1 MNTPITDYVKQ
12 YAHSQNLRLHMP
24 GHKGHTFL
32 GIEKYDI
39 TEIDGADVL
48 YNANGIIRQSQEN
61 AATLFETQKTLYSA
75 EGSSLSLRAM
85 LYLAF
90 TYALHNGK
98 NPKILAAANSHKTFV
113 SAAALLDFKIEW
125 MYGENPN
132 GIVSCKIT
140 PEYLEKTLCQT
151 SEKPC
156 AVFITSPDYLGNIA
170 DIKGISEVC
179 KKYGVLL
186 LADNAHG
193 AYLKFLPK
201 NLHPIFLGADICC
214 DSAHKTLPVLTGG
227 GYLHISKNAPA
238 EIAQNAEKAMSLFA
252 STSPSYLILQSLD
265 CANAYLSDNY
275 PKKLF
280 DFCKLV
286 SELKN
291 NLQTLGYTLLGSE
304 PLKITFATK
313 PYGYNGCEFAK
324 ILKKNNVI
332 CEFYDPDYTVLMPNL
347 ENPSNITE
355 TLYNILKRI
364 PKRSEIKEPPPKIS
378 HSEFVM
384 SPRQALLQKSV
395 RLPVDECLNKVFT
408 GINVACPPAIPIVVC
423 GERITCTA
431 IQALKY
437 YGVEYCEVAAT

>member
-1 MNTPITDYVKQ
+1 
-12 YAHSQNLRLHMP
+12 MP
-24 GHKGHTFL
+24 GHKGKSFL

-48 YNANGIIRQSQEN
+48 YNANGIISQSQEN
-61 AATLFETQKTLYSA
+61 AAKLFGTQKTLYSA

-140 PEYLEKTLCQT
+140 PEYIEKTLCQT

-170 DIKGISEVC
+170 DIKGISNVC

-193 AYLKFLPK
+193 AYLKFLPQ

-227 GYLHISKNAPA
+227 GYLHISQNAPA

-275 PKKLF
+275 PQKLC

-286 SELKN
+286 SQLKN
-291 NLQTLGYTLLGSE
+291 NLQTLGYTLLGNE

-313 PYGYNGCEFAK
+313 PYGYSGFEFAE

-347 ENPSNITE
+347 ENPPTITD

-364 PKRSEIKEPPPKIS
+364 PKRLEIKEPPPQIP

-384 SPRQALLQKSV
+384 SPREALLQKSV
-395 RLPVDECLNKVFT
+395 RLPVEECLNKVFT

-423 GERITCTA
+423 GERITRAA

-437 YGVEYCEVAAT
+437 YGAEYCEVAET